1 MFGPP
6 SVAYGK
12 TGIRD
17 AFAHVPR
24 NRYAS
29 GSWDAGFHADVCH
42 VLNGDASPLTIDRG
56 GVFAVDT
63 GILGKVVRGGE
74 APSAGLRIMQV
85 GEVLRVVVAIADEH
99 IETHESIQ
107 SFAFL
112 DAAGHAHG
120 QSHQQGVVQIGDAV

>member
-29 GSWDAGFHADVCH
+29 GSWDAAFMPMSAMSSTVMPRPLPLTAVVC
-42 VLNGDASPLTIDRG
+42 SPLIPG
-56 GVFAVDT
+56 FS
-63 GILGKVVRGGE
+63 VRSYAGE
-74 APSAGLRIMQV
+74 RLQAPGLRIMQV